1 MVMRNFSF
9 SAAILLLF
17 SLIWGGCSRQ
27 ADYQVSEG
35 GVWNTTFRIVYRC
48 NRPLGDSIRAVMK
61 QVEMSLSPFND
72 SSTISRINRGE
83 TAMTDSLVRR
93 VFIMSQK
100 INAASDGMFDPTVSP
115 LVDLWGFG
123 WKNTGR
129 EPLQAEIDSAASLVG
144 IDSCRLL
151 PDGTIAKKHAAT
163 QFNFSA
169 ITKGYGVDLVAE
181 MLHRNGCSDY
191 LVEIG
196 GEIAMRGTNPRGEA
210 WRVMIDAPV
219 SNDTSVT
226 HSRMTVIS
234 PQTAADP
241 SAAVATSGNYRNF
254 RITESG
260 ERVWHTIDPRTGRPA
275 TSETL
280 SATVIAPS
288 CAIADALATACM
300 AMPLSRATAM
310 IDSLGSGY
318 SCLIVTPGPDSTY
331 ILHPSARFP
340 AIN

>member
-9 SAAILLLF
+9 SVAILLLF

-93 VFIMSQK
+93 VFIMSQR

-151 PDGTIAKKHAAT
+151 PDGTIAKKHADT

-234 PQTAADP
+234 PLTTAVP

-275 TSETL
+275 SSETL
-280 SATVIAPS
+280 SATVVAPS

>member
-1 MVMRNFSF
+1 MVMRDFSF

-17 SLIWGGCSRQ
+17 SLLFGGCNRH

-48 NRPLGDSIRAVMK
+48 DRPLDDSIRTVMK

-83 TAMTDSLVRR
+83 TTMTDSLLRR

-100 INAASDGMFDPTVSP
+100 VNSASGGMFDPTVSP

-123 WKNTGR
+123 WKNPGH
-129 EPLQAEIDSAASLVG
+129 EPQQAEIDSAVALVG
-144 IDSCRLL
+144 IDSCRLF
-151 PDGTIAKKHAAT
+151 PDGTIAKKHPGT

-196 GEIAMRGTNPRGEA
+196 GEIAMRGNNPRGEA

-234 PQTAADP
+234 PQNTTDET
-241 SAAVATSGNYRNF
+241 AAVATSGNYRNS
-254 RITESG
+254 RVTESG
-260 ERVWHTIDPRTGRPA
+260 QRVWHTIDPRSGRPA
-275 TSETL
+275 DSEAL
-280 SATVIAPS
+280 SATVIAPT

-300 AMPLSRATAM
+300 AMPLSQATAM

-340 AIN
+340 ATN